1 MVEHLPGK
9 LQSKKNKTIKTEL
22 FIKGQFC
29 FFSRFIAWNNSIK
42 STAGSYPYTGKKINI
57 MSIQK
62 QEHDDYKGMQKIRLH
77 SEKKG
82 IEKKQF
88 SVRKMRD
95 YE

>member
-42 STAGSYPYTGKKINI
+42 STAGSYPYTG
-57 MSIQK
+57 
-62 QEHDDYKGMQKIRLH
+62 
-77 SEKKG
+77 
-82 IEKKQF
+82 
-88 SVRKMRD
+88 
-95 YE
+95 